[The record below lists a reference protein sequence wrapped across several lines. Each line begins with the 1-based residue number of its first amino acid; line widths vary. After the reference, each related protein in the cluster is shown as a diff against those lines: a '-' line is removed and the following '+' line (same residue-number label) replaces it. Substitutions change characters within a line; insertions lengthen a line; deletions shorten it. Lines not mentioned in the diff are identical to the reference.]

1 MLLKV
6 TKIASVTNNMFM
18 TELVNVIQSVRAH
31 NTKTNKEVAKVV
43 YKVHW
48 LNQLLTQ
55 KSVSVNCLILHF
67 LNNQELVLAIL
78 ATFSIR

>member
-43 YKVHW
+43 YKVH
-48 LNQLLTQ
+48 
-55 KSVSVNCLILHF
+55 
-67 LNNQELVLAIL
+67 
-78 ATFSIR
+78 